1 MIDITIAETVLTIL
15 QIFMFLTHPHCASF
29 CFSRSAFVSYRFTYQ
44 RP

>member
-1 MIDITIAETVLTIL
+1 MTAETVLTIL

-29 CFSRSAFVSYRFTYQ
+29 CFFRFFVLYCFTYQ